1 MDTYPARSI
10 FNVQKIGECLLLLLL
25 LLPQSCT
32 GILWVHRWGQ
42 KEATMMSQKEIQIPP
57 PPPPP
62 PPVVG
67 PRVQRE
73 MLQKEMLRKETM
85 KLQKEMLQTM
95 MLQKEMLQKE
105 TTTMK

>member
-1 MDTYPARSI
+1 METYPARSI

-25 LLPQSCT
+25 LLLPPQSCT
-32 GILWVHRWGQ
+32 GMLWVHRWGQ
-42 KEATMMSQKEIQIPP
+42 KEATMM
-57 PPPPP
+57 
-62 PPVVG
+62 
-67 PRVQRE
+67 
-73 MLQKEMLRKETM
+73 LQKEMLQKETM